1 MFNIDDFSRQ
11 CNKQS
16 ASTLMFDNRKT
27 KEVDLKIQSEIKQI
41 STDEGQYFQVNI
53 YNSVDAVLRI
63 ARLSVLKCIKKA
75 CITHSDECY
84 ETILYPDENDDIGFV
99 KNAIEVA
106 MREDVTHNYSRARQS
121 MIKRMLEEA
130 PNPKKLYDDA
140 ITYLYGIDQ
149 RAALDNLRLCI
160 EQLLKETLGNTKPLE
175 KQKDEFGKYLKSK
188 GLSSEIRT
196 QTLNTLDSFTRY
208 QNNNVKHNFK
218 DEYAEMDFVFS
229 MGESLIKVL
238 KL

>member
-1 MFNIDDFSRQ
+1 M
-11 CNKQS
+11 K
-16 ASTLMFDNRKT
+16 L
-27 KEVDLKIQSEIKQI
+27 ESEMNLI
-41 STDEGQYFQVNI
+41 SHGEEQYFQVKI

-63 ARLSVLKCIKKA
+63 ARLSVLKCIKETR
-75 CITHSDECY
+75 ITHSDEYY
-84 ETILYPDENDDIGFV
+84 EAILFPDESYDIGYI

-106 MREDVTHNYSRARQS
+106 MRKDGTDDLLRVQQGV
-121 MIKRMLEEA
+121 IKGMLEET
-130 PNPKKLYDDA
+130 PNPKKLYNDA
-140 ITYLYGIDQ
+140 ITYLYGIDN

-160 EQLLKETLGNTKPLE
+160 EQLMKDALGNSKPLE
-175 KQKDEFGKYLKSK
+175 KQKDEFGKYLKAK

-196 QTLNTLDSFTRY
+196 QALYTLDSFIRY

-218 DEYAEMDFVFS
+218 DEYAERDFVFS

>member
-1 MFNIDDFSRQ
+1 MKLI
-11 CNKQS
+11 S
-16 ASTLMFDNRKT
+16 A
-27 KEVDLKIQSEIKQI
+27 
-41 STDEGQYFQVNI
+41 DEGQYFQVKI
-53 YNSVDAVLRI
+53 YDSVDAVLKI
-63 ARLSVLKCIKKA
+63 ARLSVLECIKEA
-75 CITHSDECY
+75 RITHNDECY
-84 ETILYPDENDDIGFV
+84 EAILYPDENYDIGFV

-106 MREDVTHNYSRARQS
+106 MREDVTHNYSMARQS
-121 MIKRMLEEA
+121 MIKGMLEET
-130 PNPKKLYDDA
+130 PNPKELYDDA

-160 EQLLKETLGNTKPLE
+160 EQLLKGTLGNSKPLE
-175 KQKDEFGKYLKSK
+175 KQKDEFGKYLKAK

-196 QTLNTLDSFTRY
+196 QALNTLDSFTKY

>member
-1 MFNIDDFSRQ
+1 MEI
-11 CNKQS
+11 
-16 ASTLMFDNRKT
+16 
-27 KEVDLKIQSEIKQI
+27 ESEINQI

-63 ARLSVLKCIKKA
+63 SRLSVLKCIKEVR
-75 CITHSDECY
+75 ITHNDECY
-84 ETILYPDENDDIGFV
+84 MAILYLDDNYGAGYV

-106 MREDVTHNYSRARQS
+106 MRKDGTNDYMNAQRG
-121 MIKRMLEEA
+121 MIKGMLEET
-130 PNPKKLYDDA
+130 PNPMKLYDDA
-140 ITYLYGIDQ
+140 VTFLYTIDS

-160 EQLLKETLGNTKPLE
+160 EQLMKETLGNSKPLE
-175 KQKDEFGKYLKSK
+175 KQKDDFGKYLKTK
-188 GLSSEIRT
+188 GLSNEIRT
-196 QTLNTLDSFTRY
+196 QALNTLDSFTRF

-218 DEYAEMDFVFS
+218 DEYAEKDFVFS

>member
-1 MFNIDDFSRQ
+1 MKLI
-11 CNKQS
+11 S
-16 ASTLMFDNRKT
+16 A
-27 KEVDLKIQSEIKQI
+27 
-41 STDEGQYFQVNI
+41 DEGQYFQVKI
-53 YNSVDAVLRI
+53 YDSVDAVLKI
-63 ARLSVLKCIKKA
+63 ARLSVLKCIKETRM
-75 CITHSDECY
+75 THNDECY
-84 ETILYPDENDDIGFV
+84 EAILYPDENYDIGFV
-99 KNAIEVA
+99 KNSIDVA
-106 MREDVTHNYSRARQS
+106 MREDLTYNYSRARQS
-121 MIKRMLEEA
+121 MIKGMLEET

-140 ITYLYGIDQ
+140 VTYLYGIDQ
-149 RAALDNLRLCI
+149 RAALDSLRLCI
-160 EQLLKETLGNTKPLE
+160 EQLLKETLGNSKPLE

-196 QTLNTLDSFTRY
+196 QALNTLDSFTRY

>member
-1 MFNIDDFSRQ
+1 MQDD
-11 CNKQS
+11 
-16 ASTLMFDNRKT
+16 RKT
-27 KEVDLKIQSEIKQI
+27 KEIDLKIESEINQI
-41 STDEGQYFQVNI
+41 PYDEGQYFQVKI
-53 YNSVDAVLRI
+53 YDSVDAVLKI
-63 ARLSVLKCIKKA
+63 ARLSVLECIKEA
-75 CITHSDECY
+75 RITHNDECY
-84 ETILYPDENDDIGFV
+84 EAILYPDENYDIGFV

-106 MREDVTHNYSRARQS
+106 MREDITHNYSMARQS
-121 MIKRMLEEA
+121 MIKGMLEET

-140 ITYLYGIDQ
+140 VTYLYGIDQ
-149 RAALDNLRLCI
+149 RAALDSLRLCI
-160 EQLLKETLGNTKPLE
+160 EQLLKETLGNSKPLE
-175 KQKDEFGKYLKSK
+175 KQKDEFGKYLKAK

-196 QTLNTLDSFTRY
+196 QALNTLDSFTRY

>member
-1 MFNIDDFSRQ
+1 M
-11 CNKQS
+11 
-16 ASTLMFDNRKT
+16 LDNRKT
-27 KEVDLKIQSEIKQI
+27 KEIDLKIASEMKLI
-41 STDEGQYFQVNI
+41 SADEGQYFQIKI
-53 YNSVDAVLRI
+53 YNSVDAVLKI
-63 ARLSVLKCIKKA
+63 ARLSVLKCIREA
-75 CITHSDECY
+75 RITHNDECY
-84 ETILYPDENDDIGFV
+84 AAILYPDESYDIGFV

-121 MIKRMLEEA
+121 MIKGMLEET
-130 PNPKKLYDDA
+130 PNPKKLYNDA
-140 ITYLYGIDQ
+140 VTYLYGIDN

-160 EQLLKETLGNTKPLE
+160 EQLMKETLGNSKPLE
-175 KQKDEFGKYLKSK
+175 KQKEDLGKYLKAK
-188 GLSSEIRT
+188 GLSNEIRT
-196 QTLNTLDSFTRY
+196 QALNTLDSFTRY